1 MKILAI
7 QLLCTMKS
15 ESVGQKRVVDSLWG
29 IAMCSVRT
37 LSCCYKNITCS
48 RMYYQIFFWS
58 QIALNWMISSC
69 LPAPG
74 LTYKKL
80 SRLEE
85 SLDCFLKLHAILRN
99 SAQVMYQLASLYP
112 DNMLCHVFICSRM
125 FASVCRYSL
134 NEFNHVS
141 PVAPWL
147 RWLGSRYELLEDP
160 QQAIEWLMQVI
171 SVAPTDPQALAKL
184 GELYDSEG
192 DKSQAFQYYYEVKGN
207 RVRMLGVF

>member
-1 MKILAI
+1 MYVTL
-7 QLLCTMKS
+7 
-15 ESVGQKRVVDSLWG
+15 QKHYLFKGV
-29 IAMCSVRT
+29 
-37 LSCCYKNITCS
+37 LSDFLFN
-48 RMYYQIFFWS
+48 
-58 QIALNWMISSC
+58 SC

-99 SAQVMYQLASLYP
+99 SAQVMYQLAGLYP
-112 DNMLCHVFICSRM
+112 DDVLCHVIICSKM

-134 NEFNHVS
+134 NEFIHVS

-147 RWLGSRYELLEDP
+147 TGSRYELLEDP

-207 RVRMLGVF
+207 IFFCLMRDGF